1 MTGDSKPASLR
12 DAYEKLLAAT
22 DSKAAPRSE
31 GFCGIIRLRL
41 FQRSEVQHVFAA
53 QPEKACVGQ
62 AYRPN

>member
-1 MTGDSKPASLR
+1 MSK
-12 DAYEKLLAAT
+12 T

-41 FQRSEVQHVFAA
+41 FHRSVVEHVFAA
-53 QPEKACVGQ
+53 QPEKASVGQ